1 VRWGLTERSS
11 SENASDAAFPL
22 TVSDNRRYLVDQ
34 RGQPWR
40 IQADAGWIMSAQAS
54 QQQVDEYLTIRR
66 AQGFNAFYLMAMV
79 HPGGY
84 RAAPDAPRD
93 LQGNEPFARAGDFS
107 SAGGSPSSERYWA
120 WIDTIVHEAAAHG
133 MVAMLAY
140 TYLGYDGGDQG
151 WYQEI
156 LDQPSRAALFAWG
169 RWLGE
174 RYQDDANVIWLG
186 LGDYTPPAGSEG
198 ALRVRAIADGIKAAG
213 ARQLFMAEP
222 SSPDQIPG
230 DVADFEPVLDL
241 NSFYGYGPDGKG
253 TVYETADR
261 AWALLPTRPAW
272 MQEGTY
278 EYENNMGHF
287 SGQPWD
293 TRRGRYWSVL
303 AGGTAGDGFGS
314 TQAWQWENIP
324 ASLTTPGATYSSLAF
339 ELFSSLP
346 WWDLRPSG
354 TNRGFAGADLVTAGG
369 GAWGD
374 LDYITSALT
383 ADARW
388 LLAYAPVT
396 EQGPRAFEV
405 DLGVMN
411 GPVRARWFDPATG
424 NYLAI
429 SDGYELD
436 NTGTLSVSTPGSRED
451 GTDDWLLVLDA
462 GDVPRCGTISPTGT
476 YTAPPAAT
484 VGVTCEVTATLASD
498 LSVVARQ
505 PLVVG

>member
-1 VRWGLTERSS
+1 
-11 SENASDAAFPL
+11 
-22 TVSDNRRYLVDQ
+22 
-34 RGQPWR
+34 
-40 IQADAGWIMSAQAS
+40 
-54 QQQVDEYLTIRR
+54 
-66 AQGFNAFYLMAMV
+66 
-79 HPGGY
+79 
-84 RAAPDAPRD
+84 
-93 LQGNEPFARAGDFS
+93 
-107 SAGGSPSSERYWA
+107 
-120 WIDTIVHEAAAHG
+120 
-133 MVAMLAY
+133 
-140 TYLGYDGGDQG
+140 
-151 WYQEI
+151 
-156 LDQPSRAALFAWG
+156 
-169 RWLGE
+169 
-174 RYQDDANVIWLG
+174 
-186 LGDYTPPAGSEG
+186 
-198 ALRVRAIADGIKAAG
+198 
-213 ARQLFMAEP
+213 
-222 SSPDQIPG
+222 
-230 DVADFEPVLDL
+230 
-241 NSFYGYGPDGKG
+241 
-253 TVYETADR
+253 
-261 AWALLPTRPAW
+261 
-272 MQEGTY
+272 
-278 EYENNMGHF
+278 
-287 SGQPWD
+287 
-293 TRRGRYWSVL
+293 
-303 AGGTAGDGFGS
+303 
-314 TQAWQWENIP
+314 
-324 ASLTTPGATYSSLAF
+324 
-339 ELFSSLP
+339 
-346 WWDLRPSG
+346 LRPSG